1 MMRWYVAHTQPL
13 AEAKASWHLRN
24 QGFAVYLP
32 RYLKRR
38 RHARRT
44 DWVAS
49 PLFPRYLFI
58 AMDLAVAQWRAI
70 RSTVG
75 VAGLVCQGDRPTP
88 VPNGVVETLE
98 ARADD
103 NGVVALPVAPPF
115 DQGEHVHITEGALRG
130 LSGLYEGST
139 DEERVIVLL
148 DLLGRQVRVRV
159 KLETVQAVA

>member
-44 DWVAS
+44 DWVPA

-58 AMDLAVAQWRAI
+58 GMNLAVARWRAI

-75 VAGLVCQGDRPTP
+75 IAGLVCQGDQPEP
-88 VPNGVVETLE
+88 VPRGIVETIQARENEKGVVTLL
-98 ARADD
+98 AA
-103 NGVVALPVAPPF
+103 PVF
-115 DQGEHVHITEGALRG
+115 DKGERVRITEGALRG
-130 LSGLYEGST
+130 LNGLFESIT
-139 DEERVIVLL
+139 DEERVIILL
-148 DLLGRQVRVRV
+148 DLLGRQVCVRV
-159 KLETVQAVA
+159 PLENVQAVA

>member
-24 QGFAVYLP
+24 QGLVVYLP

-38 RHARRT
+38 RHARRI
-44 DWVAS
+44 DWIPA

-58 AMDLAVAQWRAI
+58 GLDLAVAQWRAI

-75 VAGLVCQGDRPTP
+75 IAGLVCHGDRPTP
-88 VPNGVVETLE
+88 VPEGVVETIQ
-98 ARADD
+98 AREDG
-103 NGVVALPVAPPF
+103 NGVVTLPPAPLF
-115 DQGEHVHITEGALRG
+115 DKGERVHITEGALRG
-130 LSGLYEGST
+130 LTGLYEGST
-139 DEERVIVLL
+139 DEERIIILL